1 MNPVITLLKPRI
13 WSFKNAFRFKTD
25 KGRTAKLLVFGVMGC
40 VFWGGIFFL
49 SYRILRYF
57 KNVEGFGDLLA
68 FKLLSMILVT
78 FFSLLIFSSI
88 LTVLSKL
95 YLSRDLTLVHAMPVS
110 SSKIF
115 LARWFESTLDSSW
128 MVIVYALPVF
138 IAYAMGFKVTPF
150 YFLTFAVTI
159 ASLALTASSVAAIL
173 VMPAVVIAPAG
184 RIRSIFIFLGI
195 TLFLVLFLAFRLLR
209 PERLVDPD
217 AFTTVLV
224 YLNTLQ
230 IPASPFLPSTWAFDS
245 IQAALDGMV
254 LPALFHTALCFSEAL
269 LSIFLIVILADAVY
283 FKGLSKSQT
292 AGTRLF
298 KFKAS
303 GKWLRVLPLS
313 GPAHALLLKE
323 VKTFFRDQTQWSQ
336 LFLIAALVIIYIYN
350 FKVLPLEKSPIETV
364 YLQNLLSFLN
374 MGLASFVLIAIAA
387 RFAYPAVSNEGAS
400 FWLVRSAPI
409 RLKTFLW
416 IKFVIYFIPLLF
428 LSELIIFVTNKLL
441 NVTPFMML
449 LSTTTVFFVVPGVV
463 SLGIGVGAAY
473 ADFNS
478 ENPTQTV
485 TSFGGFLFMVLAAV
499 FVSTVIVLEAN
510 PVFNLFMAG
519 VRNRG
524 LTLFEWLWIGFSF
537 GLVFVICVMATFLPM
552 RFGEKRLSEHVL

>member
-1 MNPVITLLKPRI
+1 MNPIITLLKPRI
-13 WSFKNAFRFKTD
+13 WSFKNSFKVKAD
-25 KGRTAKLLVFGVMGC
+25 KGRTAKFLVFGLIGGG
-40 VFWGGIFFL
+40 FWGVIFFL

-88 LTVLSKL
+88 LTCLSKL

-115 LARWFESTLDSSW
+115 LARWLESSLDSSW
-128 MVIVYALPVF
+128 MVTVYALPVF
-138 IAYAMGFKVTPF
+138 IAYAMVFKVTPF
-150 YFLTFAVTI
+150 YFLTFAATI
-159 ASLALTASSVAAIL
+159 ASLALIASSIAAAL
-173 VMPAVVIAPAG
+173 VMPTVIIAPAG

-209 PERLVDPD
+209 PERLVDPE

-230 IPASPFLPSTWAFDS
+230 TPASPFLPSTWAFDS
-245 IQAALDGMV
+245 IQAALEGRV
-254 LPALFHTALCFSEAL
+254 LPALFHAALCSSGAL

-298 KFKAS
+298 KFNAS
-303 GKWLRVLPLS
+303 GKRHRSLPFS
-313 GPAHALLLKE
+313 GPAWALLVKE
-323 VKTFFRDQTQWSQ
+323 IKTFFRDQTQWSQ

-387 RFAYPAVSNEGAS
+387 RFAYPAVSSEGPS
-400 FWLVRSAPI
+400 FWLVRSSPVS
-409 RLKTFLW
+409 LKTFLW

-449 LSTTTVFFVVPGVV
+449 LSTTTMFFIVPGVV

-478 ENPTQTV
+478 ENPAQTV
-485 TSFGGFLFMVLAAV
+485 TSFGGFLFMALAAM
-499 FVSTVIVLEAN
+499 FVSAVIVLQAS
-510 PVFNLFMAG
+510 PVYNLFMAG
-519 VRNRG
+519 LRNHR
-524 LTLFEWLWIGFSF
+524 LTIFEWLWILISF
-537 GLVFVICVMATFLPM
+537 GLAFVICILATLLPM